1 MPRMPAALFELLADR
16 EMLTDGNVVRHDGQ
30 IFLRMPSLNDD
41 DNNNTNNTE
50 GEDEASPL
58 YLLVGEQVWADYQY
72 CKRGLLR
79 AG

>member
-16 EMLTDGNVVRHDGQ
+16 EMLTDGNVVRHEGQ

-41 DNNNTNNTE
+41 NNNNNTE
-50 GEDEASPL
+50 GEEPPPL